1 MRISS
6 AFPGQYLKAA
16 DLQGRQVTVTID
28 HVKIEDIGGDNKP
41 VVYFT
46 GKERGL
52 VLNKTNANNITFL
65 YGDETDDWHGKQITM
80 FEAMV
85 DFQGR
90 STAAIR
96 VKGPARQQEHHAD
109 PISSGPPRRHVGGIS
124 DNAPPA
130 GHPIND
136 DIPF

>member
-1 MRISS
+1 MRISA

-16 DLQGRQVTVTID
+16 DLEGRQVTVSID
-28 HVKIEDIGGDNKP
+28 HVKMEDIGGDTKP
-41 VVYFT
+41 VVYFI

-52 VLNKTNANNITFL
+52 VLNKTNANNIGFL

-80 FEAMV
+80 YEAMV

-96 VKGPARQQEHHAD
+96 VKGPARPEPQRGAQPQRRMD
-109 PISSGPPRRHVGGIS
+109 PISSGPPQ
-124 DNAPPA
+124 D
-130 GHPIND
+130 HPVND